1 MYADESF
8 TVINKDEMD
17 RKIVTTED
25 QVPPSLTQLFAQ
37 VCLPYIVSTEVQVY
51 CNIETFIPS
60 EKYFIS
66 SRFKSDLVHL
76 VIILVMCGKN

>member
-37 VCLPYIVSTEVQVY
+37 VYFVVNCLFREKMSTS
-51 CNIETFIPS
+51 N
-60 EKYFIS
+60 
-66 SRFKSDLVHL
+66 
-76 VIILVMCGKN
+76 